1 MMVSG
6 ASPIGAEVMEFL
18 RICFSATVIEGYGL
32 TESSSCAAATL
43 PEEVEAG
50 HVGGPI
56 PSVEIKLDDLPDMK
70 YTNADVPY
78 PRGEVSTS
86 FLPQLELCRQA
97 TQRQA

>member
-1 MMVSG
+1 MVSG

-86 FLPQLELCRQA
+86 FLPQLALCRQA

>member
-6 ASPIGAEVMEFL
+6 ASPIGAEVMDFL

-32 TESSSCAAATL
+32 TESSSCCAATL

-78 PRGEVSTS
+78 PRGEAS
-86 FLPQLELCRQA
+86 FGQICN
-97 TQRQA
+97 